1 MNKLIS
7 ILLLCVLCSCNKG
20 DSHAYNV
27 SYNLSPN
34 LVITGSKQIVRT
46 HVTFVFKHILTTDE
60 ESCLIRQDSIELT
73 RLWPNAANF
82 KIEYLGTDTDFSNPV
97 NFNCQ

>member
-1 MNKLIS
+1 MNKIIL
-7 ILLLCVLCSCNKG
+7 ILLLCVLYSCSKE
-20 DSHAYNV
+20 SHAYEV

-34 LVITGSKQIVRT
+34 LVITGSQQIVRT
-46 HVTFVFKHILTTDE
+46 HVTFVFKHILSTDE
-60 ESCLIRQDSIELT
+60 ESCLLKQDSAEVSK
-73 RLWPNAANF
+73 LWPDAANF